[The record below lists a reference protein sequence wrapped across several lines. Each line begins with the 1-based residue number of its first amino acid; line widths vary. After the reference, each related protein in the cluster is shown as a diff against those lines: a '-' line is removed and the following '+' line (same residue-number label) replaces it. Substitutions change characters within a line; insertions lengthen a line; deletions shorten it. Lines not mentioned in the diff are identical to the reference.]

1 MDYISNYED
10 AMDTTENH
18 TEPDSTN
25 LSGENALSTLKL
37 FRTKSLL
44 LATFP
49 WFTVVPM
56 ASSKLVENIG
66 DFPES
71 RDIVVR

>member
-1 MDYISNYED
+1 MNYDD
-10 AMDTTENH
+10 AMDTTGGR

-25 LSGENALSTLKL
+25 LSCENVLSTAKL
-37 FRTKSLL
+37 FRTKSIL

-66 DFPES
+66 DLPET
-71 RDIVVR
+71 RDVVVR